1 MLKETL
7 VLVGQTLNK
16 RQTDREK
23 LLFINTIATPLLA
36 EGISVEVHRNPNK
49 KVKSNN
55 LQIGDLINSD
65 IVFVSGYD
73 TACRMLIP
81 HTQYYPLN
89 ADINRKNEKAN
100 LLIYAALTIFAI
112 ISMFFA
118 SKMILASDFNLKIVG
133 TIIDACMIFLLIFSL
148 KMASSNVN
156 MNRNS
161 AACALM
167 FELAKH
173 KNNNCAYVYT
183 DQSIQSFLGY
193 LQLAN
198 WYLSLND
205 KRFIILDSLSSGA
218 ELCLAASKDDEF
230 SKRLAKSLNAHLIV
244 LNKAELANSP
254 LSCYPKV
261 SLLFCGELIADRWT
275 VKDSRNSSDYHIDV
289 NRLDKLL
296 NDLAEFIKST
306 AKDH

>member
-16 RQTDREK
+16 RQTNREK
-23 LLFINTIATPLLA
+23 LLFINTIAAPLLA
-36 EGISVEVHRNPNK
+36 EGIKAEVHRNPNK

-55 LQIGDLINSD
+55 LQIGNLNNSD
-65 IVFVSGYD
+65 TIFVSGYD
-73 TACRMLIP
+73 TASRMLKP

-89 ADINRKNEKAN
+89 ADINRKNEKIN
-100 LLIYAALTIFAI
+100 LLIYAAVTIIAI

-118 SKMILASDFNLKIVG
+118 SKMILAADFYLKLLG
-133 TIIDACMIFLLIFSL
+133 TIIDAGMIFLLIFSL
-148 KMASSNVN
+148 KMASSGVN

-173 KNNNCAYVYT
+173 KADNCSYVYT
-183 DQSIQSFLGY
+183 DQSIQSYLGY

-198 WYLSLND
+198 WLKSIND
-205 KRFIILDSLSSGA
+205 KRFIILDSLSSGSNLCVAAA
-218 ELCLAASKDDEF
+218 ENDEF
-230 SKRLAKSLNAHLIV
+230 SKRLAKNLTANFIA
-244 LNKAELANSP
+244 LNKVELANSP
-254 LSCYPKV
+254 LSCYPKAT
-261 SLLFCGELIADRWT
+261 LIFCGEMIDDQWT

-289 NRLDKLL
+289 NRLEKLL
-296 NDLAEFIKST
+296 TDLQAVCIK
-306 AKDH
+306 KDK